1 MIVEEYQRVH
11 ARISLDA
18 IKDNFNEIKRL
29 INKDTK
35 VIAVLK
41 TDGYGHGAIPIAKE
55 LCDDERLYGFA
66 LATSDEAFILRN
78 SGIKKPLLILGYTFP
93 NAYEELILKD
103 VSMTVFREDTLA
115 QLASECRKLSTTEHK
130 YKAKIHIK
138 VDTGMGRI
146 GVMPDESGIEFV
158 KKALSYDELIVE
170 GVFTHL
176 AKADEFDREPT
187 HIQLQK
193 YNDFIKKIKDELG
206 YDVPIKHVSNS
217 AGIIDY
223 PEANL
228 DVVRAGI
235 ILYGLW
241 PSSEVSK
248 DKITL
253 KSALSLYSQI
263 VYIKEVPPGTPISY
277 GGTYTTEKKTKIATI
292 TVGYGDGYPRLLSN
306 KGYVLVK
313 GMRCPILG
321 RICMDQLMIDVT
333 EVDSVKEGD
342 EVTLIGG
349 CGDKKITM
357 EELGELSGRFNYEL
371 ACELGKRIPRVY
383 TKNNT
388 VICTKDYSDD
398 F

>member
-146 GVMPDESGIEFV
+146 GVMSDESGIEFV

-333 EVDSVKEGD
+333 EVDGVKEGD

>member
-158 KKALSYDELIVE
+158 EKALSYDELIVE

-333 EVDSVKEGD
+333 EVDGVKEGD

>member
-18 IKDNFNEIKRL
+18 IKDNFDEIKRL
-29 INKDTK
+29 INDNTK
-35 VIAVLK
+35 VLAVLK

-55 LCDDERLYGFA
+55 LSNDDKLYGFA

-78 SGIKKPLLILGYTFP
+78 SGITKPLLILGYTFP

-103 VSMTVFREDTLA
+103 ISLTVFREDTLE
-115 QLASECRKLSTTEHK
+115 QLAHECRRLSTTEHK

-146 GVMPDESGIEFV
+146 GVMPDDSGLEFV
-158 KKALSYDELIVE
+158 KKALSYEELVVE

-176 AKADEFDREPT
+176 AKADEFDKEPT

-193 YNDFIKKIKDELG
+193 YTTFVNRIENELG
-206 YDVPIKHVSNS
+206 FHIPIKHVSNS
-217 AGIIDY
+217 AGIIDF

-228 DVVRAGI
+228 DLVRAGI

-241 PSSEVSK
+241 PSDEVSK
-248 DKITL
+248 EKINL

-263 VYIKEVPPGTPISY
+263 VYIKEVPEGTSISY
-277 GGTYTTEKKTKIATI
+277 GGTYVTDKKTKIATV

-306 KGYVLVK
+306 KGTVLVK
-313 GMRCPILG
+313 GIRCPILG

-333 EVDSVKEGD
+333 NVDGVKEGD

-349 CGDKKITM
+349 CGNDKITM

>member
-18 IKDNFNEIKRL
+18 IKENFEEIKRL
-29 INKDTK
+29 IKADTK
-35 VIAVLK
+35 VLAVLK

-55 LCDDERLYGFA
+55 LSNDDKLYGFA

-78 SGIKKPLLILGYTFP
+78 SGITKPLLILGYTFP

-103 VSMTVFREDTLA
+103 ISLTVFREDTLE
-115 QLASECRKLSTTEHK
+115 QLSQECRRLSTTEHK

-146 GVMPDESGIEFV
+146 GVRPDESGIEFV

-176 AKADEFDREPT
+176 SKADEIQKEPT
-187 HIQLQK
+187 YVQLEK
-193 YNDFIKKIKDELG
+193 YNGFVKKIKEELG
-206 YDVPIKHVSNS
+206 FDVPIKHVSNS
-217 AGIIDY
+217 AGIIDF

-228 DVVRAGI
+228 DLVRAGI

-241 PSSEVSK
+241 PSDDVSK
-248 DKITL
+248 DKIKL

-263 VYIKEVPPGTPISY
+263 VYIKEVPEGTPISY
-277 GGTYTTEKKTKIATI
+277 GGTFVTSKTTKIATV

-306 KGYVLVK
+306 KGSVLVK
-313 GMRCPILG
+313 GIRCNILG
-321 RICMDQLMIDVT
+321 RICMDQLMIDVSN
-333 EVDSVKEGD
+333 VDGVKEGD

-349 CGDKKITM
+349 CGNDKITM
-357 EELGELSGRFNYEL
+357 EELGNLSGRFNYEL

>member
-176 AKADEFDREPT
+176 AKADEFNREPT

-333 EVDSVKEGD
+333 EVDGVKEGD

>member
-333 EVDSVKEGD
+333 EVDGVKEGD

>member
-18 IKDNFNEIKRL
+18 IKDNFDEIKRL

-55 LCDDERLYGFA
+55 LCNDERLYGFA

-78 SGIKKPLLILGYTFP
+78 SGITKPLLILGYTFP

-115 QLASECRKLSTTEHK
+115 QLASKCRKLSTTEHK
-130 YKAKIHIK
+130 YKARVHIK

-146 GVMPDESGIEFV
+146 GIMPDESGIEFV

-277 GGTYTTEKKTKIATI
+277 GGTYTTEKKTKIATV

-333 EVDSVKEGD
+333 DVDGVKEGD

>member
-103 VSMTVFREDTLA
+103 VSMTVFRENTLA

-158 KKALSYDELIVE
+158 EKALSYDELIVE

-333 EVDSVKEGD
+333 EVDGVKEGD

>member
-253 KSALSLYSQI
+253 KNALSLYSQI

-333 EVDSVKEGD
+333 EVDGVKEGD

>member
-333 EVDSVKEGD
+333 EVDGVKEGD

-349 CGDKKITM
+349 CGNKKITM

>member
-1 MIVEEYQRVH
+1 M
-11 ARISLDA
+11 
-18 IKDNFNEIKRL
+18 
-29 INKDTK
+29 
-35 VIAVLK
+35 
-41 TDGYGHGAIPIAKE
+41 
-55 LCDDERLYGFA
+55 
-66 LATSDEAFILRN
+66 
-78 SGIKKPLLILGYTFP
+78 
-93 NAYEELILKD
+93 
-103 VSMTVFREDTLA
+103 
-115 QLASECRKLSTTEHK
+115 
-130 YKAKIHIK
+130 
-138 VDTGMGRI
+138 
-146 GVMPDESGIEFV
+146 
-158 KKALSYDELIVE
+158 
-170 GVFTHL
+170 
-176 AKADEFDREPT
+176 
-187 HIQLQK
+187 
-193 YNDFIKKIKDELG
+193 
-206 YDVPIKHVSNS
+206 PIKHVSNS

-333 EVDSVKEGD
+333 EVDGVKEGD

>member
-29 INKDTK
+29 INKNTK

-333 EVDSVKEGD
+333 EVDGVKEGD

-349 CGDKKITM
+349 CGNKKITM